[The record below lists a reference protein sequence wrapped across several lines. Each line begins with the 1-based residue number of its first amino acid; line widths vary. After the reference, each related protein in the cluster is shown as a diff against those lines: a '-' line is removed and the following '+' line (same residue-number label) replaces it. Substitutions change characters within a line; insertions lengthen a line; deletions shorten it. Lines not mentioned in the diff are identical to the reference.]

1 MKLNF
6 KYNKEKDVWCLIN
19 KGKSSNNSPNPT
31 TIYQELISNVGGKPN
46 EVNTSLFIDEY
57 LNKNNLK
64 PERLLEDYKNSF
76 NVISSSF
83 ESVAGKVF
91 DTSLNKK
98 ITTYLTTN
106 TRCPYDI
113 KEGWFFVSMSKGN
126 PVLTMMHELWH
137 FYTWEKFGNNWLE
150 KLGNEKYNDIKE
162 SLSVL
167 LNIEC
172 KHLLPEGV
180 EDNGYP
186 QHQELRKQ
194 IIELWNQNHDI
205 DYVWKNLI

>member
-1 MKLNF
+1 MNLNLL
-6 KYNKEKDVWCLIN
+6 YNKEKDIWCLLN

-31 TIYQELISNVGGKPN
+31 PVYQKLISKAGDNPT
-46 EVNTSLFIDEY
+46 EANTSLFIDEY
-57 LNKNNLK
+57 LNKNNLH
-64 PERLLEDYKNSF
+64 PEEIIKKYEKEFESIYDNFQSIAEKVF
-76 NVISSSF
+76 NV
-83 ESVAGKVF
+83 
-91 DTSLNKK
+91 SLNKN
-98 ITTYLTTN
+98 ITVYLTVN
-106 TRCPYDI
+106 TRCPYNI
-113 KEGWFFVSMSKGN
+113 KDGWFFVSMSKGN